1 MSNFHPVL
9 ILIFLTSSPSIA
21 MADLFGSESYEDC
34 ILENMKGIE
43 SDRAVRAVQSA
54 CLAKTAPK
62 PRSKPEYDNTCYF
75 LFDPKTNKFSQIS
88 EADYENLKKG
98 HNRTFLPRNG
108 VTRQEL
114 KVTEDLLIE
123 ADREEATN
131 ARAIADLLSNL
142 LKHVFFPA
150 VVPEDYI
157 KTQADRVPFCSR

>member
-1 MSNFHPVL
+1 
-9 ILIFLTSSPSIA
+9 

-43 SDRAVRAVQSA
+43 SDRAARAVQSA
-54 CLAKTAPK
+54 CLTKTAPK

-88 EADYENLKKG
+88 EAGYENLKKN
-98 HNRTFLPRNG
+98 HNITFLPRNG

-114 KVTEDLLIE
+114 KVTGDLLIK

-131 ARAIADLLSNL
+131 APAIAELLSNL
-142 LKHVFFPA
+142 YKHVFFPPEI
-150 VVPEDYI
+150 PEDYI
-157 KTQADRVPFCSR
+157 KTQAIRVPYCSR